1 MQKKILLASEKFL
14 DDLRKEL
21 QPIRKKILTHPF
33 VGGVER
39 GKTSIKSLQFFTR
52 QQFHIVSGDFRNLAL
67 YIAFSPNQKIRD
79 FFLHLIDGE
88 RSALDNL
95 FRMAKALEL
104 STNELVN
111 SEPHAGSLAFTN
123 YFTRLATYGSPGET
137 ASSIILDFEV
147 WGENCHR
154 ISKGLKKHYGLTSED
169 TKFLDGFYPIG
180 SEFYSSTLSIIGEY
194 IRMEGNKRK
203 MKTAARLALDYE
215 LMFWDTMHNYKE
227 KI

>member
-1 MQKKILLASEKFL
+1 MKKKILGASEKFL
-14 DDLRKEL
+14 DDLRKEF

-39 GKTSIKSLQFFTR
+39 GKTPIKNLQFFAK

-67 YIAFSPNQKIRD
+67 YIAFSPNQKIRN
-79 FFLHLIDGE
+79 FFLYLIGGE

-95 FRMAKALEL
+95 FRMANALDL

-123 YFTRLATYGSPGET
+123 YFTRLATYGSAGEI
-137 ASSIILDFEV
+137 ASSIIIDFEV

-180 SEFYSSTLSIIGEY
+180 SEFYSSILSIIGEY
-194 IRMEGNKRK
+194 ARMEGNKKK
-203 MKTAARLALDYE
+203 MKTAARLGLDYE